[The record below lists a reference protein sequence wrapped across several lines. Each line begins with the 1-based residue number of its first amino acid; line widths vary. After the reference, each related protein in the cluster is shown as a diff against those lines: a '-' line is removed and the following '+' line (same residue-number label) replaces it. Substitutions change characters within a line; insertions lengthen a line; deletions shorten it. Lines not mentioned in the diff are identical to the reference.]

1 MRRIAAPVVGND
13 REGLRSDGQDCGER
27 SVAGLRALTPSP
39 SPDPAGEG
47 GRSFGFSLIVV
58 LVVTVFA
65 FSVTSARADGEA
77 GLVIQNGDATTT
89 YCVPFKGDSITGAD
103 LLSAAGLGYEQF
115 GGAARTVCSIGGTG
129 CSNAAS
135 FEGCFCQCQGA
146 NCTYWA
152 FFTQK
157 HGEGWVYASLAF
169 NLLRAKD
176 GDVQGWKW
184 GRGSPN
190 NAPAPN
196 AVTFENI
203 CGHGPRGGE
212 DLLPT
217 PTLVPTQ
224 QPATATAS
232 PPSASATDAA
242 PGKTTTTVASKTE
255 APGPSPAAA
264 ASSPVASVSAT
275 AAIPAATDAIGTV
288 TVTTAL
294 TRSPTA
300 LAPATGGPGAANGAG
315 GSSGLL
321 AFAAVAGGL
330 VVVTAAAVVWR
341 RRHGA

>member
-1 MRRIAAPVVGND
+1 MSEFLAAGP
-13 REGLRSDGQDCGER
+13 
-27 SVAGLRALTPSP
+27 RALTPNP

-47 GRSFGFSLIVV
+47 GRSFGRSLVFA
-58 LVVTVFA
+58 LLLSLVFA

-77 GLVIQNGDATTT
+77 GLVVQNGDSTTT

-129 CSNAAS
+129 CGNAAS
-135 FEGCFCQCQGA
+135 FESCFCQCQGS

-157 HGEGWVYASLAF
+157 HGEGWVYSSLAF

-190 NAPAPN
+190 SAPAPN

-217 PTLVPTQ
+217 PTRREPTQ
-224 QPATATAS
+224 QPATASVTAS
-232 PPSASATDAA
+232 APSVSATDAA
-242 PGKTTTTVASKTE
+242 PGNTTTTVASETE
-255 APGPSPAAA
+255 APGPSPSAA
-264 ASSPVASVSAT
+264 ASSPVASASAT

-294 TRSPTA
+294 THSPTA
-300 LAPATGGPGAANGAG
+300 LAPATGGPRAANGAG

>member
-1 MRRIAAPVVGND
+1 MRGVGAPMVGND

-27 SVAGLRALTPSP
+27 SMAELRPLTPNP
-39 SPDPAGEG
+39 SRDPAGEG
-47 GRSFGFSLIVV
+47 GRSFRFSFVLLLIG
-58 LVVTVFA
+58 LVCG

-190 NAPAPN
+190 SAPAPN
-196 AVTFENI
+196 AVTFEGI
-203 CGHGPRGGE
+203 CGHGPHGGTE
-212 DLLPT
+212 LLPT
-217 PTLVPTQ
+217 PTLIPTQ
-224 QPATATAS
+224 QAPTATATAS
-232 PPSASATDAA
+232 SSSSAGPTAT
-242 PGKTTTTVASKTE
+242 
-255 APGPSPAAA
+255 
-264 ASSPVASVSAT
+264 VSAT
-275 AAIPAATDAIGTV
+275 APGSPPAVATPVTTSDGPSTETVATPSTTEAITTV
-288 TVTTAL
+288 TVTNSL
-294 TRSPTA
+294 TRAATV
-300 LAPATGGPGAANGAG
+300 LAPEAGGPAAKDSRGN
-315 GSSGLL
+315 SSGLV
-321 AFAAVAGGL
+321 AFAVVAGVL
-330 VVVTAAAVVWR
+330 VAGTAAALLWR
-341 RRHGA
+341 RGHGA

>member
-1 MRRIAAPVVGND
+1 M
-13 REGLRSDGQDCGER
+13 
-27 SVAGLRALTPSP
+27 
-39 SPDPAGEG
+39 
-47 GRSFGFSLIVV
+47 
-58 LVVTVFA
+58 
-65 FSVTSARADGEA
+65 
-77 GLVIQNGDATTT
+77 
-89 YCVPFKGDSITGAD
+89 PFKGDSITGAD

-190 NAPAPN
+190 SAPAPN
-196 AVTFENI
+196 QVTFENI

-224 QPATATAS
+224 QPAAATATANAS

-242 PGKTTTTVASKTE
+242 PGNTTTTVASNTE
-255 APGPSPAAA
+255 APGPSPSAA
-264 ASSPVASVSAT
+264 ASSPVASASAT

-321 AFAAVAGGL
+321 ALAAVAGGL

-341 RRHGA
+341 RRHGT